1 MPRYHLTAVL
11 GILRGGGIF
20 IRVREKFYSL
30 RKSQILT
37 HGPIT
42 PRSFVCGRIEDDMRR
57 QDGASPESGWA
68 ADRDTQRAAQRCV
81 SALVQRHDG
90 RRWVC
95 DIGAAR

>member
-1 MPRYHLTAVL
+1 MTQPTKCTTMNDV
-11 GILRGGGIF
+11 
-20 IRVREKFYSL
+20 RVFAE
-30 RKSQILT
+30 
-37 HGPIT
+37 
-42 PRSFVCGRIEDDMRR
+42 DMRR

-90 RRWVC
+90 RKWVC

>member
-1 MPRYHLTAVL
+1 MPRYHLTAASESSEAAVFL
-11 GILRGGGIF
+11 
-20 IRVREKFYSL
+20 
-30 RKSQILT
+30 
-37 HGPIT
+37 
-42 PRSFVCGRIEDDMRR
+42 FVFAEDMRR

-90 RRWVC
+90 RRRVC